1 MRVLLDACIPE
12 RFARFVPGHDVTT
25 RRAFFGTTD
34 VDDGPVLDRI
44 TDMFDAFVTVDKH
57 LRVQQN
63 LRGRPFRIVLLRTH
77 SNAIE
82 NLVPLVPQLLV
93 ALSQMQP
100 GDLRA
105 AGSTIHLRGA
115 LTKLRAAVVRDAI
128 PVEVPHPP
136 IKAVAGARTYTFTR
150 GPLAIRAQ

>member
-25 RRAFFGTTD
+25 MRSFFGTTD

-44 TDMFDAFVTVDKH
+44 TDMFDAFITVDKN
-57 LRVQQN
+57 LRFQQN

-82 NLVPLVPQLLV
+82 NLVPLVPQRLV

-100 GDLRA
+100 GDLR
-105 AGSTIHLRGA
+105 
-115 LTKLRAAVVRDAI
+115 VVG
-128 PVEVPHPP
+128 V
-136 IKAVAGARTYTFTR
+136 
-150 GPLAIRAQ
+150 